1 MSNILNILDLLDTKV
16 RVPLEIKNNILEF
29 TGYHR
34 LRNGKYIKQIPKNG
48 RLYKKMRRLINRMPE
63 KINGYVILRMS
74 DRISEVIMG
83 PSFYYSNT
91 SKRL

>member
-1 MSNILNILDLLDTKV
+1 MLDLLDIKV
-16 RVPLEIKNNILEF
+16 GLPLEIKNIILEF

-48 RLYKKMRRLINRMPE
+48 KLYKKMRRLINRMPE
-63 KINGYVILRMS
+63 KTNGYVVLKISERC
-74 DRISEVIMG
+74 SEVIIG

>member
-1 MSNILNILDLLDTKV
+1 MLDLLDIKV
-16 RVPLEIKNNILEF
+16 GLPLEIKNIILEF

-48 RLYKKMRRLINRMPE
+48 KLYKKMRRLINRMPE
-63 KINGYVILRMS
+63 KTNGYVVLKISERF
-74 DRISEVIMG
+74 SEVIIG